1 MNMNN
6 STEHAAVPTKAKE
19 QAKTPARAPLPA
31 APGDR
36 RGGRGP
42 RGRGGGRGPRRG
54 GRPERARSEYDQKM
68 ISIRRVARVV
78 AGGRRFSFS
87 VAMVLGDHKG
97 KVGVGLGKGGD
108 TALAIE
114 KATRDAKKNMIKV
127 RLTKD
132 NSIAHGIHA
141 KYAASQLHMIP
152 VKGRG
157 LVAGSSVRTVLDL
170 AGITNISAKLL
181 TRSKNPVNN
190 AQVTMKALRSL
201 KA

>member
-1 MNMNN
+1 MNDTAQN
-6 STEHAAVPTKAKE
+6 TPKPVETKE
-19 QAKTPARAPLPA
+19 APRTRSD
-31 APGDR
+31 GRGGER
-36 RGGRGP
+36 RGGRP
-42 RGRGGGRGPRRG
+42 ERGRRTP
-54 GRPERARSEYDQKM
+54 RPERARSEYDQKM

-87 VAMVLGDHKG
+87 VAMVLGDRKG

-132 NSIAHGIHA
+132 SSIAHSVYA
-141 KYAASQLHMIP
+141 KYAASELSMLP
-152 VKGRG
+152 VRGRG

-190 AQVTMKALRSL
+190 AHATIKALRGL

>member
-1 MNMNN
+1 
-6 STEHAAVPTKAKE
+6 
-19 QAKTPARAPLPA
+19 
-31 APGDR
+31 
-36 RGGRGP
+36 
-42 RGRGGGRGPRRG
+42 
-54 GRPERARSEYDQKM
+54 M

-132 NSIAHGIHA
+132 NSIAHPIHA

-190 AQVTMKALRSL
+190 AQVTMKALKSL